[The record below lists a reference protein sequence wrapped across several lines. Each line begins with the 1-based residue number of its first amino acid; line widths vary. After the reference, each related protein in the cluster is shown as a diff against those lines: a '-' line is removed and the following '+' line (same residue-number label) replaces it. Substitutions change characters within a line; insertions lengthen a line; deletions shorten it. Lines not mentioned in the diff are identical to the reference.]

1 MQPLRFKKWFL
12 VYFLMSFVSVAEVF
26 ALPQKFQP
34 LDLVSGKRVDIQWMS
49 DSPQKKYSVL
59 VFLSIHCPCS
69 RSHQPILRKLH
80 EDFSGDQFQFF
91 GVHSNANESV
101 EDSLK
106 YFKESGLPFPVI
118 QDEDGRIANELGA
131 YKTPHAYILDP
142 HLQVI
147 YQGGVDNTSDASR
160 ATEHFVRDNL
170 NQLKKGEKLRESKRR
185 VLGCQI
191 LRSSS
196 D

>member
-1 MQPLRFKKWFL
+1 MQPLRFREWFFVCFL
-12 VYFLMSFVSVAEVF
+12 IFLGYFSEAF
-26 ALPQKFQP
+26 ALPQRLQA
-34 LDLVSGKRVDIQWMS
+34 LDLVSGKIVDIRLMS

-59 VFLSIHCPCS
+59 VFLSMNCPCS
-69 RSHQPILRKLH
+69 RSHQPILKKLH
-80 EDFSGDQFQFF
+80 EDFSGDQFQLI
-91 GVHSNANESV
+91 GVHSNVNESV
-101 EDSLK
+101 EHSLN
-106 YFKESGLPFPVI
+106 YFRDSGLPFPVI
-118 QDEDGRIANELGA
+118 QDEGGRIANELGA

-142 HLQVI
+142 HLQII

-160 ATEHFVRDNL
+160 ATQHFVRDNL
-170 NQLKKGEKLRESKRR
+170 NQLKKGEKIQESKRR